1 MLKYKRSFF
10 RFSYLISILLVLVS
24 SIGVYRTSIVYDSLD
39 AKIKN
44 EKIVFG
50 ENKSVNSMLKNV
62 SGKYTIVKDIDS
74 KKVGEQ
80 EVLVQVKKNNVT
92 KIIPLS
98 VNVVDVTKPVIKVKS
113 NTVKVY
119 TGKSFDVKSN
129 VLSVM
134 DDGSNLNYLDK
145 ATDEDREY
153 FTISG
158 GVDTNKVGT
167 YPVTINAVDRANNK
181 SSLTYNVVVEKE
193 PVRTPAESNG
203 NGDSGFAEARVA
215 GINAYGG
222 DMAAFARSLVG
233 RSYSYGSAGP
243 YAFDCSGLV
252 YYVYAQAGKGIS
264 RSSSGQ
270 AHTGVGISLSQAQP
284 GDIISMGPKGT
295 NSVTHSAIYVGN
307 GQIVHATNPRMG
319 VRLSNLSSW
328 VAGSSDDVKTVRRVS

>member
-80 EVLVQVKKNNVT
+80 EVLVQVKKNNIT

-98 VNVVDVTKPVIKVKS
+98 VNVVDITKPVIQIKS
-113 NTVKVY
+113 NTIKVY
-119 TGKSFDVKSN
+119 TGKPFDVKSN
-129 VLSVM
+129 IVSIT
-134 DDGSNLNYLDK
+134 DDGSYLNYLDNV
-145 ATDEDREY
+145 TEEDREY
-153 FTISG
+153 FTVTG

-167 YPVTINAVDRANNK
+167 YPITINAVDRANNK
-181 SSLTYNVVVEKE
+181 SSVTFNVVVEKE
-193 PVRTPAESNG
+193 PVAAPTNNNNG
-203 NGDSGFAEARVA
+203 GSPFGEARVA

-233 RSYSYGSAGP
+233 RRYSYGSAGP

-270 AHTGVGISLSQAQP
+270 ARTGVGVSLSQAQP

-295 NSVTHSAIYVGN
+295 NSITHSAIYVGN

>member
-80 EVLVQVKKNNVT
+80 EVLVQVKKNNIT

-98 VNVVDVTKPVIKVKS
+98 VNVVDITKPVIQIKS

-119 TGKSFDVKSN
+119 TGKPFDVKSN
-129 VLSVM
+129 IVSIT
-134 DDGSNLNYLDK
+134 DDGSYLNYLDNV
-145 ATDEDREY
+145 TEEDREY
-153 FTISG
+153 FTVTG

-167 YPVTINAVDRANNK
+167 YPITINAVDRANNK
-181 SSLTYNVVVEKE
+181 SSVTFNVVVEKE
-193 PVRTPAESNG
+193 PVAAPSNNN
-203 NGDSGFAEARVA
+203 NGGFGVETRVA

-233 RSYSYGSAGP
+233 RSYRGGSTGP

-252 YYVYAQAGKGIS
+252 YYVYAQAGKHIS
-264 RSSSGQ
+264 RSSSSQ
-270 AHTGVGISLSQAQP
+270 AREGVGIDLSQAQP

-295 NSVTHSAIYVGN
+295 NSITHSAIYVGN

>member
-24 SIGVYRTSIVYDSLD
+24 SIGVYRTSHVYDSLD
-39 AKIKN
+39 ANIKN
-44 EKIVFG
+44 EKVVFG
-50 ENKSVNSMLKNV
+50 DNKSIDSMLKNV
-62 SGKYTIVKDIDS
+62 SGKYSIVKDIDS

-129 VLSVM
+129 ILSVM

-167 YPVTINAVDRANNK
+167 YPITINAVDRANNK
-181 SSLTYNVVVEKE
+181 SSVTFNVVVEKE
-193 PVRTPAESNG
+193 PVAATSNS
-203 NGDSGFAEARVA
+203 NVGFGVETRVA

-222 DMAAFARSLVG
+222 DMAAFAKSLVG
-233 RSYSYGSAGP
+233 RRYVSGGTGP

-252 YYVYAQAGKGIS
+252 YYVYAQAGKHIS
-264 RSSSGQ
+264 RSSSSQ
-270 AHTGVGISLSQAQP
+270 AREGVGIDISQAQP
-284 GDIISMGPKGT
+284 GDIISMGPKKGG
-295 NSVTHSAIYVGN
+295 NRITHSAIYVGN
-307 GQIVHATNPRMG
+307 GQIVHAANSGMG
-319 VRLSNLSSW
+319 VRLSNLNSW
-328 VAGSSDDVKTVRRVS
+328 VAGSADEVKTVRRVS

>member
-80 EVLVQVKKNNVT
+80 EVLVQVKKNNIT

-98 VNVVDVTKPVIKVKS
+98 VNVVDITKPVIQIKS
-113 NTVKVY
+113 NTIKVY
-119 TGKSFDVKSN
+119 TGKPFDVKSN
-129 VLSVM
+129 ILSVT
-134 DDGSNLNYLDK
+134 DDGSYLNYLDNV
-145 ATDEDREY
+145 TEEDREY
-153 FTISG
+153 FTVTG

-167 YPVTINAVDRANNK
+167 YPITINAVDRANNK
-181 SSLTYNVVVEKE
+181 SSVTFNVVVEKE
-193 PVRTPAESNG
+193 PVVAPTNTG
-203 NGDSGFAEARVA
+203 NVGFGVETRVA

-222 DMAAFARSLVG
+222 DMAAFAKSLVG
-233 RSYSYGSAGP
+233 RRYQYGSTGP
-243 YAFDCSGLV
+243 NAFDCSGLV
-252 YYVYAQAGKGIS
+252 YYVYAQAGKHIS
-264 RSSSGQ
+264 RSSSSQ
-270 AHTGVGISLSQAQP
+270 AREGVGIDISQVQP

-319 VRLSNLSSW
+319 VRLSNLNSW
-328 VAGSSDDVKTVRRVS
+328 VSCRNCDDVKTVRRVS